1 MHGCSPGDEP
11 HVRGAASHEKMTDA
25 NDYPTDLEAHV
36 TLDDQRRIRIRAL
49 HVREADP
56 IRALH
61 ARLSPE
67 TRYLRFLSPMPS
79 LPDTFVP
86 RLTSTDYRRHL
97 AVIAEDE
104 TADRGEPVALAS
116 FGAVDEETAE
126 VAIVVQDEWQGHGVG
141 TALVKI
147 LLDAAEDRGFH
158 RFVASM
164 TAENTVMRKLL
175 NRIGHVVAS
184 QTTSG
189 VSDLA
194 FVRRRE

>member
-1 MHGCSPGDEP
+1 MRSVEP
-11 HVRGAASHEKMTDA
+11 RRCRPASQRNVTDA
-25 NDYPTDLEAHV
+25 SGYPTDLEAHL
-36 TLDDQRRIRIRAL
+36 TLDDDRRIRIRAL

-56 IRALH
+56 VHALH

-79 LPDTFVP
+79 LPDSFVP
-86 RLTSTDYRRHL
+86 HLTSTDYRRHL

-104 TADRGEPVALAS
+104 TAGRDEPVALAS
-116 FGAVDEETAE
+116 FGAVDDDTVE

-141 TALVKI
+141 TALVKV

-164 TAENTVMRKLL
+164 TSENLVMRKLL
-175 NRIGHVVAS
+175 NRIGRVVAS
-184 QTTSG
+184 TTTSG
-189 VSDLA
+189 VCDLA